1 MIAQA
6 NTAHASEA
14 YRRGLWVHTTLADA
28 LRTAAETTPRRTVLV
43 DGDIRLDCATLDA
56 QARALAR
63 ALTQRMPSGSVVS
76 FMLPNWHEAAVIYL
90 AATLAGMVVN
100 PILPSLREHDLRF
113 ILDDVEAAMIFVP
126 HRFGGLDYAAM
137 LEHVVSSMNSA
148 PEVVVLRGCETRQ
161 AGSHTP
167 FRALLGP
174 PPAPA
179 HLPALDPDA
188 VRMILYTSGTTGR
201 PKGVLHSHNSINALI
216 CQLRDQWAIDPG
228 DTFLVPSPIAHIGGS
243 IYAFECPLLLGTTAV
258 LMDRWD
264 PAAAVALMTG
274 ERCTHMAGATPF
286 LQQLL
291 AAAERAETRLP
302 DLKVFICG
310 GASVSPSLIR
320 RAAQYFDRA
329 VVTRVYGC
337 TEVPVATIGAPGR
350 DEADHAADTDGRRG
364 IAEIKF
370 VAHEAA
376 PAGDGEICVR
386 GPQMLLGYRHPEDD
400 ADSFDAA
407 GFFRTGDLGRWVEGE
422 YLVVTGRAKDVI
434 IRNGENISAK
444 EVEDLLA
451 DHPGIAEIA
460 VVGLPD
466 DRTGERACAVIVPA
480 GAAGPDVASLLA
492 LLEAKGVAKFKAPEQ
507 VVLWD
512 ALPKND
518 AGKILKHRIRA
529 ALISAAIASAAE
541 PGAAGRRE
549 ETQAETKDG

>member
-1 MIAQA
+1 VAVIRRAHHD
-6 NTAHASEA
+6 TARAAEA
-14 YRRGLWVHTTLADA
+14 YRSGLWVNTTLADR
-28 LRTAAETTPRRTVLV
+28 LRSAAETSPRRTVLV
-43 DGDIRLDCATLDA
+43 DNDIRVDCATLYA
-56 QARALAR
+56 QAGRLAAALA
-63 ALTQRMPSGSVVS
+63 ARMPTGSVVS

-113 ILDDVEAAMIFVP
+113 ILEDVGAAMIFVP
-126 HRFGGLDYAAM
+126 HRFGGLDYTAM
-137 LEHVVSSMNSA
+137 LERVVTSMNSA
-148 PEVVVLRGCETRQ
+148 PEVVVLRGE
-161 AGSHTP
+161 AGSHT
-167 FRALLGP
+167 RYQALLGQHDP
-174 PPAPA
+174 
-179 HLPALDPDA
+179 LPDPTKQPSVDPDA

-201 PKGVLHSHNSINALI
+201 PKGVLHSHNSIHALI
-216 CQLRDQWAIDPG
+216 QQIRDHWSIDPG
-228 DTFLVPSPIAHIGGS
+228 DTFLVASPIAHIGGS

-264 PAAAVALMTG
+264 PMAALALMSS

-291 AAAERAETRLP
+291 AAAERAGTRLP

-337 TEVPVATIGAPGR
+337 TEVPVATIGAPR
-350 DEADHAADTDGRRG
+350 QDETDYAADTDGRHG
-364 IAEIKF
+364 IAEIKL
-370 VAHEAA
+370 VENEAA
-376 PAGDGEICVR
+376 PVGDGEICVR
-386 GPQMLLGYRHPEDD
+386 GPQMLLGYRHAEDD
-400 ADSFDAA
+400 VDSFDAA
-407 GFFRTGDLGRWVEGE
+407 GFFRSGDLGRWVDDQ

-480 GAAGPDVASLLA
+480 GAASPDVASLLA
-492 LLEAKGVAKFKAPEQ
+492 LLQTKGVAKFKAPEQ
-507 VVLWD
+507 VVVWD

-529 ALISAAIASAAE
+529 ALT
-541 PGAAGRRE
+541 G
-549 ETQAETKDG
+549 ETKDG